1 MKRFITILIATILAL
16 SLTGCATLLKGSTQ
30 EVAFASDP
38 AKAQVYINGSYFGD
52 TPFTM
57 ELDSSNSY
65 TVEFRKS
72 GYQSKSFLINS
83 ELGLGWV
90 ILDVIS
96 GFYPV
101 VIDAITGD
109 WKVLDTTI
117 VMTNLEKR

>member
-1 MKRFITILIATILAL
+1 MKRIATILAATILAL
-16 SLTGCATLLKGSTQ
+16 SLTGCATLLKGNTQ

-109 WKVLDTTI
+109 WKVLEPTI

>member
-1 MKRFITILIATILAL
+1 MKRIITILAATILVLGL
-16 SLTGCATLLKGSTQ
+16 SGCATILKGNTQ
-30 EVAFASDP
+30 EIAFASDP
-38 AKAQVYINGSYFGD
+38 AKAQVYINGSYFGE

-57 ELDSSNSY
+57 NLDSSNSY

-83 ELGLGWV
+83 EIGLGWV
-90 ILDVIS
+90 ILDIVS

>member
-1 MKRFITILIATILAL
+1 MKRIATILAATILAL
-16 SLTGCATLLKGSTQ
+16 SLTGCATLLKGNTQ

-57 ELDSSNSY
+57 ELYSSNSH

-109 WKVLDTTI
+109 WKVLDPTI